1 MFDSQA
7 ALAFVNTRKDR
18 PVGLIESLGDP
29 AAASAWLQQELGYA
43 QTHPLGKAEH
53 ARLLALRDS
62 AQRLLRARLTGNA
75 PAPDDLLLLNQ
86 TSAAAPR
93 CDQLDEEWRTSLR
106 FGGSGSTNPRDL
118 AELLAALASATISL
132 AADSSA
138 NLAECGADD
147 CVVLFL
153 RTDPRQRWHSERCGN
168 RMRAARSYAKHKVD
182 AIKNQGNGK
191 SRIPSPKA

>member
-1 MFDSQA
+1 MENVLGDPRVPCRA
-7 ALAFVNTRKDR
+7 RELAFVNTRLDR

-29 AAASAWLQQELGYA
+29 TAASAWLEHELDYK
-43 QTHPLGKAEH
+43 QTHALKKAEH

-62 AQRLLRARLTGNA
+62 AQRLLRARLAGSA
-75 PAPDDLLLLNQ
+75 PAADDLLLLNQ

-93 CDQLDEEWRTSLR
+93 SDQLGEDGRTSLR

-118 AELLAALASATISL
+118 AELFAALASATISL
-132 AADSSA
+132 AADSSV

-168 RMRAARSYAKHKVD
+168 RMRAARSYAKRKSD
-182 AIKNQGNGK
+182 ATQD
-191 SRIPSPKA
+191 